1 MRKDLKPT
9 ERTVDKCQVTD
20 VDSREIS
27 KIKRRIDEI
36 PREKVTTE
44 NVTVSRRDIRIPEEP
59 KTSTYRKDLDIGR
72 IVIDEIPEEKEEI
85 PESDIVQRELARAKR
100 TDVTVSRRD
109 VRERPKKYV
118 KEDVVKV
125 GKLDTTDLDRVTEQ
139 SWRVEERAKTEREI
153 IDGRKVGYH
162 SHIYELYFPQETL
175 VRDSF
180 YRYDFCLSQQAV
192 TQCTLKSK
200 LLKTN

>member
-1 MRKDLKPT
+1 VRKHLKLT
-9 ERTVDKCQVTD
+9 ERTVDECQVTD
-20 VDSREIS
+20 IDSREIS

-44 NVTVSRRDIRIPEEP
+44 EVTVSRRDIRIPKEP

-85 PESDIVQRELARAKR
+85 PESDIVQKELARAKR
-100 TDVTVSRRD
+100 TDVTVSQRD

-125 GKLDTTDLDRVTEQ
+125 GKLDTTDLDRVTEE
-139 SWRVEERAKTEREI
+139 SWRVEERAKTQRET
-153 IDGRKVGYH
+153 IDGRKVG
-162 SHIYELYFPQETL
+162 
-175 VRDSF
+175 
-180 YRYDFCLSQQAV
+180 
-192 TQCTLKSK
+192 
-200 LLKTN
+200 